1 MHLRMFEI
9 ARIALERQAGTK
21 VVAGWMS
28 PVSDGYRKKGLV
40 SAEHR
45 LKLCRL
51 ASESSKWISV
61 SDFEASK
68 ADWTPTVESVT
79 YHAEKAKNE
88 FDADLKLL
96 VGGDT
101 LNGFGVPGLWEASH
115 IKTILSHGMV
125 CICRSG
131 NDPEAII
138 SAHSVLGPL
147 KDRIILVDDKI
158 RNDVSSTVLRELL
171 REKKSIQYLVPDSV
185 AHYLLENDIYTIE
198 SETQNEN
205 IELAPMTKGYK

>member
-1 MHLRMFEI
+1 M
-9 ARIALERQAGTK
+9 
-21 VVAGWMS
+21 
-28 PVSDGYRKKGLV
+28 
-40 SAEHR
+40 
-45 LKLCRL
+45 

-101 LNGFGVPGLWEASH
+101 LNGFGVPGLWEANH

-147 KDRIILVDDKI
+147 KDRIILVGSGS
-158 RNDVSSTVLRELL
+158 NFFSSFQLILTLEVFNFLKHSYPENKMIKSGMTFLVLSCANSYGRKNLF
-171 REKKSIQYLVPDSV
+171 
-185 AHYLLENDIYTIE
+185 
-198 SETQNEN
+198 N
-205 IELAPMTKGYK
+205 I